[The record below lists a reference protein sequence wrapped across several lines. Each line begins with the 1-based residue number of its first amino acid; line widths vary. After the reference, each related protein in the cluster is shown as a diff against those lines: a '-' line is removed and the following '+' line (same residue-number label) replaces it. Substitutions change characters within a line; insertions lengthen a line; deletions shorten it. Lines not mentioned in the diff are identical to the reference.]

1 MNITGVPPIDK
12 MANIYDNSLVRF
24 WHFLFHD
31 LSDPRTRNWFLVSS
45 PVPGASILIGYHY
58 FIHSWGPKY
67 MEHRKPFQM
76 KNVLVMYNL
85 IQVLLSTWI
94 FIEGLSSAWL
104 TKYSFKCEPVD
115 FSESPEALKIA
126 RIVHVYFLAKL
137 TELLDTV
144 FFVLRKKEK
153 QVTFLHVYHHTVMPM
168 IAWGATKYYPGGHGT
183 FIGRN
188 TDKLTLTIWPT
199 LSPIAAIDRCVF
211 EGLINSFV
219 HIVMYT
225 YYLLAALLPQYQKYL
240 WWKKYITTLQ
250 MGQFCLAFLHNSQL
264 LLYDC
269 GYPRWSVVLTLPNAI
284 FFYLLF
290 SDFYKMAYEP
300 DRRKKS
306 TTTTNGKIESNG
318 IGRKSDGNDFEDTS
332 NVSSIR
338 KIKVVDKGKED

>member
-1 MNITGVPPIDK
+1 MKRRHRRLGPSEIKLFSLIFQMNITGVPPIDK

-183 FIGRN
+183 FIG
-188 TDKLTLTIWPT
+188 
-199 LSPIAAIDRCVF
+199 
-211 EGLINSFV
+211 LINSFV